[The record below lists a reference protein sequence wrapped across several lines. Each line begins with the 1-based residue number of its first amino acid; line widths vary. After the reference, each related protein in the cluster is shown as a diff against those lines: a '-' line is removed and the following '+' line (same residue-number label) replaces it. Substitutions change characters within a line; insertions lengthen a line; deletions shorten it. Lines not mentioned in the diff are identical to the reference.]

1 MIEIKFS
8 RHSKRRMKLYDI
20 DENDII
26 NAINNYFLNNKL
38 FYGKYDI
45 MDKSLSAKYTYPVKI
60 IFSVENEK
68 IVVVS
73 GFPIKRGYKN
83 ENILR

>member
-1 MIEIKFS
+1 MIEIEFS

-26 NAINNYFLNNKL
+26 NAINDYFLKNKL
-38 FYGKYDI
+38 LYGRHDI
-45 MDKSLSAKYTYPVKI
+45 LNESLSAKYTYPVKI

-68 IVVVS
+68 IIVISV
-73 GFPIKRGYKN
+73 FPFKRGYKN
-83 ENILR
+83 EDIL

>member
-1 MIEIKFS
+1 MIEIEFS

-26 NAINNYFLNNKL
+26 NAINDYFFKNKL
-38 FYGKYDI
+38 LYGMHDI
-45 MDKSLSAKYTYPVKI
+45 LNESLSAKYIYPVKI

-68 IVVVS
+68 IIVISV
-73 GFPIKRGYKN
+73 FPFKRGYKN
-83 ENILR
+83 EDIL